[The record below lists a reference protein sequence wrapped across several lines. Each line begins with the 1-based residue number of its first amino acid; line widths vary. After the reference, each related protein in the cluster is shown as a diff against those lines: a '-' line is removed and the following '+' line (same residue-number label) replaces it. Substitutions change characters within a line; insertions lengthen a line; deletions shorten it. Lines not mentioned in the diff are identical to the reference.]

1 MRKILT
7 VMLSAALVLSLA
19 ACGGKTTTNMK
30 EETTDIAEEMVDGEE
45 IRFEE
50 KLSFELVAGEAGEY
64 GTPVIFNKGTD
75 LEETIIAYHVP
86 AGTYTVT
93 NNGEYMNQISIYSD
107 ETHITEEGWEE
118 PAEAFGAKLIDAGKT
133 DTISIEEGQY
143 IELSEPAFFS
153 FEMQ

>member
-1 MRKILT
+1 MKKISTLI
-7 VMLSAALVLSLA
+7 LAIALVLSMT
-19 ACGGKTTTNMK
+19 ACGGETTTTDDVTNTDVVSETN
-30 EETTDIAEEMVDGEE
+30 EEAGTTE
-45 IRFEE
+45 EE

-64 GTPVIFNKGTD
+64 GTVVTFNKGTD
-75 LEETIIAYHVP
+75 GEDTIIAYHVP

-93 NNGEYMNQISIYSD
+93 NKGEYMNQISIYSD

-118 PAEAFGAKLIDAGKT
+118 PAETFGAKLIDAGES

-143 IELSEPAFFS
+143 IELSEPAIFA